1 MIAHILVSLSV
12 PATTTV
18 AALLWARF
26 VASGMAAVP
35 EKDGTE
41 RSRDIRT
48 W

>member
-1 MIAHILVSLSV
+1 MIAPVLVTLSV
-12 PATTTV
+12 PAMTTV

-26 VASGMAAVP
+26 VANGMAYLP
-35 EKDGTE
+35 ETDITE